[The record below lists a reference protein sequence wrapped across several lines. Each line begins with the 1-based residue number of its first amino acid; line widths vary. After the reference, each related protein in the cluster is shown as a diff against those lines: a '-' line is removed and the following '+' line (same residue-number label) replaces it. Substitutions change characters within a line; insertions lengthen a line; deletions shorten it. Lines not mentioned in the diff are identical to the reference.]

1 MLILTIDSPYAGDA
15 QREIRAVEFLSH
27 SGIVDQVRVNVT
39 GIGFAYAQTL
49 KDMGVEVEEF
59 GPVALSRQ

>member
-1 MLILTIDSPYAGDA
+1 MLTLTLDSPYAGDA

-27 SGIVDQVRVNVT
+27 SGIVDHVRVNVT

>member
-1 MLILTIDSPYAGDA
+1 MLILTIDSPYEGDV
-15 QREIRAVEFLSH
+15 QREIRAVEFLSY

-39 GIGFAYAQTL
+39 GMGFAYAQTL

-59 GPVALSRQ
+59 RI

>member
-27 SGIVDQVRVNVT
+27 SGIVDHVRVNIT